1 MYSNV
6 ERFRKVDE
14 HGKKKGP
21 GDQLFEMFDA
31 TALNK
36 ELKNIMEGLSVK
48 VWGQGGGR
56 GIVGGMGDVVLP
68 LRSARSSG
76 ASWKAYLSR
85 YARVGGGR

>member
-21 GDQLFEMFDA
+21 GDQLFETFDA

-48 VWGQGGGR
+48 VWGQGG
-56 GIVGGMGDVVLP
+56 
-68 LRSARSSG
+68 
-76 ASWKAYLSR
+76 
-85 YARVGGGR
+85 RVGGGALLGTWGDVAVPQRSAGC